1 MVADGG
7 WGLPAFAALAG
18 LPLAAYTLDSLA
30 LSQATLELGMVIK
43 DCVILGSAGME
54 VAVRVA
60 AADSGSISATD
71 GWRHAMGATS
81 AGLRIVTTLSL
92 GSFGAHTSRLLPAS
106 LTFGLP
112 PRRRVPVLIWRRS
125 VCSSTQSA
133 RRRYYE
139 AGQLCCSQRAA
150 SWP

>member
-1 MVADGG
+1 MTRKDYILIAKILKASGK
-7 WGLPAFAALAG
+7 AG
-18 LPLAAYTLDSLA
+18 VGPYTLDSLA

-106 LTFGLP
+106 TRL
-112 PRRRVPVLIWRRS
+112 
-125 VCSSTQSA
+125 
-133 RRRYYE
+133 
-139 AGQLCCSQRAA
+139 
-150 SWP
+150 